1 MSATWNDRPQRESL
15 WTDLPTHELLALDA
29 VARRG
34 SLQEAADELSL
45 TPSAISHRL
54 SSLEERLGQP
64 LLRRRGRGVVL
75 TEHARLFVDSLSE
88 GFSDLAS
95 ATDTLVAEEHRVVR
109 IASAPAVAAAWLL
122 PMLHQ
127 HAQPDDSV
135 RYELV
140 SVATLGEAAPG
151 EWDVLLHYGDE
162 PRRGSQRHAL
172 FSDRLVWLCAPEVLP
187 ADATTLAPDHAAA
200 LPLLRLAQLDLPR
213 TPAWAAGG
221 SRTQVV
227 FDDAIVML
235 EAAAAGAG
243 LTLATETAAA
253 PFLRSGRLVQALPDT
268 HPGENYFLDLSE
280 SGQRKPHARHLY
292 DWLVRQVNHKP

>member
-1 MSATWNDRPQRESL
+1 L

-34 SLQEAADELSL
+34 SLQAAADELSL

-64 LLRRRGRGVVL
+64 LLRRRGRGVEL
-75 TEHARLFVDSLSE
+75 TDQARLFVDSLGA
-88 GFSDLAS
+88 GFSDLAT
-95 ATDTLVAEEHRVVR
+95 ATDALVAQEHRVVR

-122 PMLHQ
+122 PMLHP
-127 HAQPDDSV
+127 HAQRDDGV

-140 SVATLGEAAPG
+140 SVATSGEALPG

-162 PRRGSQRHAL
+162 PRRGSRRHAL
-172 FSDRLVWLCAPEVLP
+172 FSDRLLWLCAPGVLP
-187 ADATTLAPDHAAA
+187 AGAVTLDPEQGAT

-213 TPAWAAGG
+213 SPARGAAR

-243 LTLATETAAA
+243 ITLATETAAA

-268 HPGENYFLDLSE
+268 HPGEDYFLDLSE

-292 DWLVRQVNHKP
+292 DWLVRQASKP